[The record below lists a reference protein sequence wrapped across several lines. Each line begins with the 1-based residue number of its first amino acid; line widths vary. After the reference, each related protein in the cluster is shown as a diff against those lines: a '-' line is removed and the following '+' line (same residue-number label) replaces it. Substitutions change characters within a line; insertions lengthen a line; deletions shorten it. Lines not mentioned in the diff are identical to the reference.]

1 MLSENAV
8 NLTSSS
14 LAGVIARSICHPIDT
29 CKAKL
34 QSGNTFNGLS
44 DLITKTLRTEGIRG
58 FYKGVGAALVG
69 GIPGVCLY
77 ISTYEASNK
86 ALAQYSSI
94 SSNPFMSYF
103 ISGMLAE
110 VVW

>member
-8 NLTSSS
+8 NLASSS
-14 LAGVIARSICHPIDT
+14 LAGVVARSICHPIDT

-44 DLITKTLRTEGIRG
+44 DLISKTLRNEGIRG
-58 FYKGVGAALVG
+58 FYQGVGAALVG

-86 ALAQYSSI
+86 ALSKNRTI
-94 SSNPFMSYF
+94 GTNPFMSYF